1 MGRHATV
8 SIGERYGDFTIIGR
22 GPRGYW
28 LVRCDSGHEK
38 LDIAKNLRNPA
49 LLQHCVRCSK
59 EGKLT
64 RREREVAEL
73 AVQGLT
79 NKGIACALDIS
90 IYTTHRHLNKIYTK
104 LGIAG
109 RVQLAV
115 WVTKENSKPTDN

>member
-8 SIGERYGDFTIIGR
+8 SVGDRCGDFTIIER
-22 GPRGYW
+22 GPKGYW

-38 LDIAKNLRNPA
+38 LDIAKNLRNTT
-49 LLQHCVRCSK
+49 LLHHCVRCSK

-73 AVQGLT
+73 ATQGLS

-104 LGIAG
+104 LGIDG

-115 WVTKENSKPTDN
+115 WCQKNS